1 MVRHL
6 RQHRT
11 IIRVGMWSQKEAWQS
26 LNEGR
31 GVCPGDTAPRAAIPG
46 DLLRRST
53 KAGASAP
60 ATPSARL
67 TVEPSFSR
75 RSTKAGA
82 SAPATRTS
90 GIVCS
95 VAILIAQRRP
105 GRLPRRHLDP
115 NPNRKHPCATLNE
128 GRGVCP
134 GDTRQDSDVVRQ
146 FQLRSTK
153 AGASAPA
160 TPLRQVVDMASGED
174 AQRRP
179 GRLPRRHML
188 FKPAGKHCLNAQRR
202 PGRLPRRHWHPRS
215 DLLSTCS
222 RSTKAGA
229 SAPATPP
236 PPPACTPARIPA
248 QRRPGRLP
256 RRHHFRRRIPQW
268 RPSIAQRRPGRLP
281 RRHPLG
287 CIHVAKACSRSTKAG
302 ASAPATLTQT
312 QFLSRVMHRSTKA
325 GASAPATLGPAKPAR
340 HG

>member
-31 GVCPGDTAPRAAIPG
+31 GVCPGDTLCSPDG
-46 DLLRRST
+46 
-53 KAGASAP
+53 GA
-60 ATPSARL
+60 

-202 PGRLPRRHWHPRS
+202 PGRLPRRHSP
-215 DLLSTCS
+215 
-222 RSTKAGA
+222 
-229 SAPATPP
+229 
-236 PPPACTPARIPA
+236 
-248 QRRPGRLP
+248 
-256 RRHHFRRRIPQW
+256 
-268 RPSIAQRRPGRLP
+268 
-281 RRHPLG
+281 
-287 CIHVAKACSRSTKAG
+287 
-302 ASAPATLTQT
+302 
-312 QFLSRVMHRSTKA
+312 
-325 GASAPATLGPAKPAR
+325 
-340 HG
+340 